1 MSTTF
6 STHRAIFSVDEY
18 LTAEIDIPPSEIVWE
33 SPEDDREGAVQIVSH
48 AINIVSNPNVRDN
61 VARSIAMAIDLAA
74 SGMRVLYVNGY
85 AGPVMMRECL
95 AAALDKAPL
104 AEALRVNL
112 KIMQA
117 SVGNWNEHLALEEIT
132 NGGYTVTWKEPAD
145 AIVLNS
151 FEFAA
156 IDIRQKRNLARQLV
170 QFQQK
175 YNLTLV
181 IFTQET
187 RRDLAPGMAARG
199 PIGYLVTLSATVS
212 RIELQKAQIKPKM
225 KDVHEFTIDT
235 DNINIYTDGVNA
247 SPYSL
252 LSDSAQEEY
261 DARAEWE
268 REAPDPTG
276 REMDEYITP
285 WPHNAMIG
293 RDLAAIA
300 KYPLLKQF
308 YSERPETVFY
318 WSGQPTEWGLSTRG

>member
-1 MSTTF
+1 
-6 STHRAIFSVDEY
+6 
-18 LTAEIDIPPSEIVWE
+18 
-33 SPEDDREGAVQIVSH
+33 
-48 AINIVSNPNVRDN
+48 
-61 VARSIAMAIDLAA
+61 
-74 SGMRVLYVNGY
+74 VLYVNGY
-85 AGPVMMRECL
+85 AGPVLMRECL
-95 AAALDKAPL
+95 AAALEKAPL
-104 AEALRVNL
+104 AEELRVNL

-117 SVGNWNEHLALEEIT
+117 SIGNWNEHLALEEIT

-156 IDIRQKRNLARQLV
+156 IDFREKRNLARQLV

-212 RIELQKAQIKPKM
+212 RIELPKAQIKSKTR
-225 KDVHEFTIDT
+225 DVHELAIDA
-235 DNINIYTDGVNA
+235 DNKNIYTDWGNP

-252 LSDSAQEEY
+252 LSGAADEEEA
-261 DARAEWE
+261 ARAEWE
-268 REAPDPTG
+268 QETPDPTDQ
-276 REMDEYITP
+276 EMEEYITP
-285 WPHNAMIG
+285 WPHNAMMG
-293 RDLAAIA
+293 RDLSAIA

-308 YSERPETVFY
+308 YTDRAETVFY
-318 WSGQPTEWGLSTRG
+318 WGGQPTEYGLSTRV